1 MAMAGENALV
11 QAVPSAVRDA
21 GSGPPNPSAQ
31 PDTRWKR
38 VQGFACELTVDL
50 RVPAFKITDLLKLR
64 LGSIVDAGW
73 RTGQDIPLCLNGTR
87 IGWVEFDV
95 VSNHLAV
102 RMTELA

>member
-1 MAMAGENALV
+1 MPGAGRRIHRHSRI
-11 QAVPSAVRDA
+11 PD
-21 GSGPPNPSAQ
+21 GSGY
-31 PDTRWKR
+31 R
-38 VQGFACELTVDL
+38 DL
-50 RVPAFKITDLLKLR
+50 PGFKITDLLKLR